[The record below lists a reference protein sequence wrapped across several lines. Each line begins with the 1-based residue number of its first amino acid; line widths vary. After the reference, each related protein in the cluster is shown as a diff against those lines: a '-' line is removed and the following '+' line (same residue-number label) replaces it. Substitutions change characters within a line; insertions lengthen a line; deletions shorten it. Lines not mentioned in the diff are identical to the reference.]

1 MNESLYPFVNHT
13 TYDLKALG
21 AMNRLA
27 ELSVRR
33 EKSRRT
39 KGICGVLGLIGLVG
53 GVYCYPHQNLVGSLM
68 MLYGV
73 ILLILLISWK
83 NFQLRSSQ
91 RQLPQGMKEC
101 TYEFDE
107 EEIICT
113 TAAGEQRYSY
123 EQVFAVV
130 SDMAWYV
137 IFFDASHGIILTR
150 TASLWGT
157 PGTLRPSSGSTPS
170 CPSRSTKRSER
181 MAAAASPGHFAAEK
195 FVCPAP
201 VRASTEEIG
210 SGLLR
215 PDVCNVARKEKPMR
229 KELSKVYEP
238 QEVEGR
244 IYQQWEE
251 NKCFAGI
258 RDAKKKPLHHCHAP
272 PNVTG
277 QLHMGHAMDCTLRTS

>member
-13 TYDLKALG
+13 TYDIKALS
-21 AMNRLA
+21 ALNRLA
-27 ELSVRR
+27 EASVRK

-39 KGICGVLGLIGLVG
+39 KSLCWLLGVVGLVG
-53 GVYCYPHQNLVGSLM
+53 GAYCYPHQNLVGSLM

-137 IFFDASHGIILTR
+137 IFFDASHGIILDKNGFSVGDARDFKT
-150 TASLWGT
+150 
-157 PGTLRPSSGSTPS
+157 
-170 CPSRSTKRSER
+170 
-181 MAAAASPGHFAAEK
+181 F
-195 FVCPAP
+195 
-201 VRASTEEIG
+201 IG
-210 SGLLR
+210 QHTQL
-215 PDVCNVARKEKPMR
+215 PI
-229 KELSKVYEP
+229 
-238 QEVEGR
+238 QE
-244 IYQQWEE
+244 Y
-251 NKCFAGI
+251 
-258 RDAKKKPLHHCHAP
+258 
-272 PNVTG
+272 
-277 QLHMGHAMDCTLRTS
+277 